1 MNSDKLQEN
10 QMINRPVETS
20 PQVYARI
27 GGVLYLITIVLGAV
41 EELFIRGRII
51 VPGDAAATAANLKSM
66 ESLWRFGIASEM
78 FLGICTIA
86 LALILYVLLRP
97 VNRDLALL
105 ATFFNLIAIAVE
117 TAYSLQLVEALYP
130 LGNAA
135 YLKTFTPE
143 QLYAISSLS
152 IKAHSDGFGIALL
165 FFGCFFPI
173 AGYLI
178 FKSGYFPKAIGI
190 LYLIPGLSYLISSF
204 ALILAPTFAGRFYFV
219 IAGPALIGEASL
231 CLWLLVKGVN
241 LQRWRERA
249 SVAIVTE

>member
-1 MNSDKLQEN
+1 MTY
-10 QMINRPVETS
+10 RTVETS

-27 GGVLYLITIVLGAV
+27 GGVLYLITIILGAV

-51 VPGDAAATAANLKSM
+51 VPGDATATATNLRSM
-66 ESLWRFGIASEM
+66 ESLWRFGIASEL
-78 FLGICTIA
+78 FLGVCTIT
-86 LALILYVLLRP
+86 LTLILYILLKP

-105 ATFFNLIAIAVE
+105 ATFFCLIAIAVE

-135 YLKTFTPE
+135 YLQAFTPE
-143 QLYAISSLS
+143 QLYAMSNLS
-152 IKAHSDGFGIALL
+152 IKAHGDGFGIALL
-165 FFGCFFPI
+165 LFGCFFPI

-190 LYLIPGLSYLISSF
+190 LYMIPGLSYLISTL

-219 IAGPALIGEASL
+219 IAGPALIGELSL

-249 SVAIVTE
+249 SVA

>member
-1 MNSDKLQEN
+1 MALWD
-10 QMINRPVETS
+10 RF
-20 PQVYARI
+20 RDD
-27 GGVLYLITIVLGAV
+27 
-41 EELFIRGRII
+41 
-51 VPGDAAATAANLKSM
+51 PGDLHHCPGPDPLCLTAAVS
-66 ESLWRFGIASEM
+66 
-78 FLGICTIA
+78 
-86 LALILYVLLRP
+86 
-97 VNRDLALL
+97 RDLALL

-117 TAYSLQLVEALYP
+117 TAYSLQLVEALFP

-135 YLKTFTPE
+135 YLKAFTPE
-143 QLYAISSLS
+143 QLYAMASLS
-152 IKAHSDGFGIALL
+152 IKAHGEGFGIALL

-190 LYLIPGLSYLISSF
+190 LYMIPGLSYLISSF

>member
-1 MNSDKLQEN
+1 MTTRTTQ
-10 QMINRPVETS
+10 TS

-27 GGVLYLITIVLGAV
+27 GGVLYLITIILGAFG
-41 EELFIRGRII
+41 ELFIRGRIV
-51 VPGDAAATAANLKSM
+51 VPGDAAATATNLKSM

-78 FLGICTIA
+78 FLGICSIA

-105 ATFFNLIAIAVE
+105 ATFFNLFAIAVE

-135 YLKTFTPE
+135 YLKAFTPE
-143 QLYAISSLS
+143 QLYALASLS
-152 IKAHSDGFGIALL
+152 IKAHGDGFGIALL

-178 FKSGYFPKAIGI
+178 YKAGYFPKAIGI
-190 LYLIPGLSYLISSF
+190 LYMIPGLSYVISSF

-231 CLWLLVKGVN
+231 CLWLLLKGVN
-241 LQRWRERA
+241 LEKWEKRA
-249 SVAIVTE
+249 LESA

>member
-1 MNSDKLQEN
+1 MRNHTDK
-10 QMINRPVETS
+10 IS

-41 EELFIRGRII
+41 EELFVRGRII
-51 VPGDAAATAANLKSM
+51 VSGDAAATAANLKSM
-66 ESLWRFGIASEM
+66 EPLWRFGIASEM

-86 LALILYVLLRP
+86 LTLILYVLLRP

-105 ATFFNLIAIAVE
+105 ATFFSLIATAVE

-135 YLKTFTPE
+135 YLKAFTPE
-143 QLYAISSLS
+143 QLYAMSNLS
-152 IKAHSDGFGIALL
+152 IKAHGDGFGIALL
-165 FFGCFFPI
+165 LFGCFFPI

-190 LYLIPGLSYLISSF
+190 LYMIPGLSYLVSSF
-204 ALILAPTFAGRFYFV
+204 ALILAPAFASRFYFV
-219 IAGPALIGEASL
+219 IAGPALIGELSL
-231 CLWLLVKGVN
+231 CLCLIVKGVD
-241 LQRWRERA
+241 LAKWEKRA
-249 SVAIVTE
+249 LESM

>member
-1 MNSDKLQEN
+1 MTTRTIEA
-10 QMINRPVETS
+10 S

-27 GGVLYLITIVLGAV
+27 GGVLYLITIILGAI
-41 EELFIRGRII
+41 EELFVRGRIV
-51 VPGDAAATAANLKSM
+51 VPGDAGATAANLRSM

-78 FLGICTIA
+78 FLGICTIV
-86 LALILYVLLRP
+86 LTLILYVLLKP
-97 VNRDLALL
+97 VSRDLALL
-105 ATFFNLIAIAVE
+105 ATFFSLIAIAVE

-130 LGNAA
+130 LGDAT
-135 YLKTFTPE
+135 YLKVFTPE
-143 QLYAISSLS
+143 QLNAMASLS
-152 IKAHSDGFGIALL
+152 IKEHGDGFGIALL

-190 LYLIPGLSYLISSF
+190 LYMIPGLSYLTSSF
-204 ALILAPTFAGRFYFV
+204 ALILAPSFAHQYYFV

-241 LQRWRERA
+241 VQGWNKRA
-249 SVAIVTE
+249 STAIVTV